1 MRVLPFMQTLSSAAP
16 LALNPVACAGAAVVE
31 PAKVIA
37 LTKLI
42 VFVDYAAVGAMRT
55 VLPFY
60 AKSLGAAATGVGALE
75 ALYGAGQIG
84 GALLLGRM
92 SDKRGRK
99 AVLLASLL
107 GSIIGYSMSGVAV
120 GAGSATLLLLRR
132 LPVGL
137 AKQTVSASRAITSDV
152 TSEAQRSDAIS
163 GLVGSMALGYALG
176 PFLGGLLVDRV
187 VNKQLP
193 AYACAAL
200 FVALAPLIQF
210 WLPETR
216 PNTPPI
222 PSPPT
227 TTTTPLGASPSSA
240 APRAVESPTASSEP
254 SSAATA
260 MSAWRQPGLLLL
272 LAACALPEAAVV
284 SGSTALPLF
293 AMQHLGWSAS
303 RLGLFTSV
311 WCAAG
316 TPPPLPSLARLL
328 DLLSSRP
335 VPCSSFPHST
345 ASAPALPFPSPPAG
359 QPARGAHSFSLT
371 SAGGS
376 LSASFPS
383 GPSRPSFV
391 RVG

>member
-42 VFVDYAAVGAMRT
+42 VLVDYAAVGAMRT

-107 GSIIGYSMSGVAV
+107 GSIIGYSMAGVAV
-120 GAGSATLLLLRR
+120 GAGSATLLLLSR

-163 GLVGSMALGYALG
+163 GLVGSMA
-176 PFLGGLLVDRV
+176 R
-187 VNKQLP
+187 
-193 AYACAAL
+193 
-200 FVALAPLIQF
+200 
-210 WLPETR
+210 
-216 PNTPPI
+216 
-222 PSPPT
+222 
-227 TTTTPLGASPSSA
+227 SS
-240 APRAVESPTASSEP
+240 S
-254 SSAATA
+254 
-260 MSAWRQPGLLLL
+260 
-272 LAACALPEAAVV
+272 
-284 SGSTALPLF
+284 
-293 AMQHLGWSAS
+293 
-303 RLGLFTSV
+303 
-311 WCAAG
+311 
-316 TPPPLPSLARLL
+316 
-328 DLLSSRP
+328 
-335 VPCSSFPHST
+335 
-345 ASAPALPFPSPPAG
+345 
-359 QPARGAHSFSLT
+359 
-371 SAGGS
+371 
-376 LSASFPS
+376 
-383 GPSRPSFV
+383 
-391 RVG
+391 